1 MMKIPN
7 LVDSL
12 QWYRDDYF
20 QARLRDDTDR
30 KELAQLF
37 DLFAQNQRLDKERAL
52 GYLEQGLRLAESDN
66 GHPYWELLFDYW
78 HYTLTAPSIGDVDVA
93 VRIFMKSN
101 QSQYRDCPIIGRI
114 YAAMIDA
121 YVWNDPLSYATEIR
135 QAIDYTVDNIAIEK
149 NTFQRMLL
157 AKSRLH
163 YELQEPEI
171 VLETAGILLQYSDD
185 YAPDTINAHLYLAQA
200 HMSLQQYEQA
210 VSNARLAQDV
220 AHANNFTDFQRAA
233 LTVQAAIHAHQG
245 DWGSADV
252 VRFQMRELDWRGAKW
267 LDLSFDAELVYWRE
281 KNDLWSKFV
290 VLRFALQILEYYR
303 KQDNQFYW
311 ICRARY
317 NLISAL
323 LEVPSWLRW
332 FYRLL
337 LELPPLKEQVQ
348 EAQEAANHLKRS
360 DWYLDRLSKIAYP
373 FMD

>member
-30 KELAQLF
+30 KELANLF

-52 GYLEQGLRLAESDN
+52 GYLEQGLQMAKSDN

-78 HYTLTAPSIGDVDVA
+78 HYTLTSPSIGDVDTA
-93 VRIFMKSN
+93 IRMFMKSN
-101 QSQYRDCPIIGRI
+101 QSQYRDCPILGRI
-114 YAAMIDA
+114 YAALIDA
-121 YVWNDPLSYATEIR
+121 YVWSDPVSYATEIR
-135 QAIDYTVDNIAIEK
+135 QAIDYTLDNISIER

-163 YELQEPEI
+163 YELQEPET
-171 VLETAGILLQYSDD
+171 VLESAGILLEYSDD

-200 HMSLQQYEQA
+200 YMALQQYEKA

-220 AHANNFTDFQRAA
+220 ARANNFTDFQRAA

-267 LDLSFDAELVYWRE
+267 LDLSFDAELIY
-281 KNDLWSKFV
+281 
-290 VLRFALQILEYYR
+290 
-303 KQDNQFYW
+303 
-311 ICRARY
+311 
-317 NLISAL
+317 
-323 LEVPSWLRW
+323 
-332 FYRLL
+332 
-337 LELPPLKEQVQ
+337 
-348 EAQEAANHLKRS
+348 
-360 DWYLDRLSKIAYP
+360 
-373 FMD
+373 